1 MKKLI
6 TSRRYLS
13 ISFMIILLLSVNL
26 SHSSQSNSN
35 NVLPTAEEEPGE
47 QKNNFEALNP
57 LLTNFTFDQVL
68 WDSIDCIAIGDA
80 DNDGDNDIVIG
91 TRPHGGVILY
101 ENTGDEN
108 SVEFTQIVI
117 ANFSYDYYGAPS
129 LITDIVIADIDGTG
143 NNSILVGTAYFTVE
157 YLGDVVS
164 FNKTN
169 NVWQEGEFLNGGN
182 PIKGGVY
189 SISVGEVGVYPDNL
203 VVVGQGFQYDFD
215 NSNVTVYRK
224 DLDNWIAEDIVQTNQ
239 SRVCVSIGDFTS
251 DFEGNEIVYCTT
263 SDNCT
268 LGYIVYET
276 GNSNHTIFGGFSG
289 LSDERFDWMAMG
301 DLDGDGIDEV
311 VVSVERTL
319 SLDTYSIEIYTGV
332 TNISLVSDFSLIKK
346 EFEVNDL
353 DNDGKDEVIYCY
365 TTTTMFPEVRLMYCD
380 WNGSNYETNF
390 IENTIEPN
398 VPAITVGDVDT
409 DGVNELLYGTA
420 GNGWLRLLDWI
431 YDEFTVDYE
440 IAPMVSLIEGTFNLT
455 CIVQTH
461 GWDIQGISVSID
473 LPGAIN
479 NITPSTINI
488 GDKLGP
494 SLTSIVWQL
503 DPLSYGIYNIDLT
516 TTTTNCGVNMTTVS
530 VTITDLEVR
539 NVQTSAI
546 TAEIGEYVTFS
557 GQVVFIHNSFPVED
571 AEVYLDGEQITT
583 TDPAGLFSFQHTETT
598 TGLKSYNITAT
609 LDNEVKIS
617 KCAGY
622 QIIQVEWT
630 ITVPE
635 YGDFLPL
642 SLLLPI
648 AVASIFI
655 VLKKKR
661 KIM

>member
-1 MKKLI
+1 
-6 TSRRYLS
+6 
-13 ISFMIILLLSVNL
+13 MIILLLSVNF
-26 SHSSQSNSN
+26 SYSNLSN
-35 NVLPTAEEEPGE
+35 NNYVLPTSEEEPGE

-68 WDSIDCIAIGDA
+68 WDTIDCIAVGDA

-91 TRPHGGVILY
+91 IRPHGGVILY

-117 ANFSYDYYGAPS
+117 ANFTYDYYGCVS
-129 LITDIVIADIDGTG
+129 FISDIVIADIDGTG
-143 NNSILVGTAYFTVE
+143 NNSIIVGTTYFTVE
-157 YLGDVVS
+157 YLGDVVR

-169 NVWQEGEFLNGGN
+169 NAWQEGEFLNGGN

-189 SISVGEVGVYPDNL
+189 SISVGEVGVNTDNL
-203 VVVGQGFQYDFD
+203 VVVGQGFPD
-215 NSNVTVYRK
+215 NLDNCNVTVYRK

-251 DFEGNEIVYCTT
+251 DFDGNEIVYCST

-268 LGYIVYET
+268 LGYVAYDTGVIYHEILGGFPGWHSERFNWMET
-276 GNSNHTIFGGFSG
+276 G
-289 LSDERFDWMAMG
+289 
-301 DLDGDGIDEV
+301 DLKGNGMDDI
-311 VVSVERTL
+311 VVSVKRDAF
-319 SLDTYSIEIYTGV
+319 LDTDSIEIYDGMP
-332 TNISLVSDFSLIKK
+332 NISLFADFYLLQN
-346 EFEVNDL
+346 EFEVNDF
-353 DNDGKDEVIYCY
+353 DNDGKDEVVFIY
-365 TTTTMFPEVRLMYCD
+365 TTSTTYPDVRLMYCE
-380 WNGSNYETNF
+380 WNGTDYETKY
-390 IENTIEPN
+390 IENTIEPS
-398 VPAITVGDVDT
+398 VPSITVGDVDT
-409 DGVNELLYGTA
+409 DGVNEILYGTD

-431 YDEFTVDYE
+431 YDEFTVDYD

-455 CIVQTH
+455 CRVQTY
-461 GWDIQGISVSID
+461 GWDIQGISVSLD

-479 NITPSTINI
+479 SITPATIDI

-503 DPLSYGIYNIDLT
+503 DPLSYGIYSIDLI
-516 TTTTNCGVNMTTVS
+516 TTTTNCGVNMTSLS

-546 TAEIGEYVTFS
+546 TAEIGDYITFS
-557 GQVVFIHNSFPVED
+557 GQVVFVHNSFPVEG
-571 AEVYLDGEQITT
+571 AEVYIDGDPVTT
-583 TDPAGLFSFQHTETT
+583 TDSSGLFNFQLTETT
-598 TGLKSYNITAT
+598 SGLKSYNITAT

-630 ITVPE
+630 SVVFE
-635 YGDFLPL
+635 YGDILSL

-648 AVASIFI
+648 AIASIFI
-655 VLKKKR
+655 VLKKRR
-661 KIM
+661 KAILRE